1 MIEDTAYHALR
12 VEGAELPAL
21 QALDVARCGAL
32 DASRVIYLGTFS
44 KTVAPGLRL
53 GWICASRALIRRLV
67 LIKQA
72 SDLNQSAINQIV
84 MHALVADVGHAARIA
99 RARAHYADK
108 RDAMLAALSAHM
120 PRSVSWTRPDGG
132 FFIWLT
138 LPENISGA
146 ALLKRATAEAGV
158 AFVPGQR
165 SFTTAAAQTP
175 FACPIPCRRSMTS
188 EQGSAGSQ
196 LCWVEADLAAGLVAL
211 HPMW

>member
-1 MIEDTAYHALR
+1 M
-12 VEGAELPAL
+12 
-21 QALDVARCGAL
+21 
-32 DASRVIYLGTFS
+32 
-44 KTVAPGLRL
+44 APGLRL

-108 RDAMLAALSAHM
+108 RDAMLEALGAHM

-138 LPENISGA
+138 LPDNISGA
-146 ALLKRATAEAGV
+146 ALLKRAIAEAGV
-158 AFVPGQR
+158 AFVPGQAFFHDGSGANTIR
-165 SFTTAAAQTP
+165 LSYSLPTVDDIATG
-175 FACPIPCRRSMTS
+175 IRR
-188 EQGSAGSQ
+188 
-196 LCWVEADLAAGLVAL
+196 LALLL
-211 HPMW
+211 H